1 MKKLARILKNYR
13 SYLKSLVKK
22 RKNKKK
28 DKDDDPFIYPLF

>member
-1 MKKLARILKNYR
+1 MKKLGKILKSYQ

-22 RKNKKK
+22 RKKKK